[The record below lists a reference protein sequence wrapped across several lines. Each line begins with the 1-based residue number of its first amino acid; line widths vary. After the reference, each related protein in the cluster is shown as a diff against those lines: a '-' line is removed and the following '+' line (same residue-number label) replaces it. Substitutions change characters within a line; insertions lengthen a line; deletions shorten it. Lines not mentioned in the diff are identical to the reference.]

1 MEGIPLT
8 VEESDQEPPL
18 PVRIGREHPEEAAK
32 LLVALVETHPPAV
45 EEKTSAAF
53 RLEVVM
59 VVAITAGAV
68 SSDRR
73 LLAVVE
79 ETAPKAVETLSL
91 VVAVKGKRKM
101 VAEREEV
108 VKEQVAKA
116 EVVVVMEP
124 KAVEVMEPKAV
135 ETAQA
140 VVVVGTAL
148 DAVVVVVMEPKVVAD
163 VGTALDAVSYV
174 VVDAVG

>member
-1 MEGIPLT
+1 M
-8 VEESDQEPPL
+8 EESDQEPPL

-68 SSDRR
+68 SSDRH
-73 LLAVVE
+73 LVAVAE
-79 ETAPKAVETLSL
+79 ETAPKAVETLTL

-116 EVVVVMEP
+116 EVVV
-124 KAVEVMEPKAV
+124 VMEPKAV

-163 VGTALDAVSYV
+163 VGTALDAVSCV